1 MKNIA
6 ELEKL
11 KQITTYT
18 IELNAE
24 LYPKLRKDLV
34 EQGFEIKKTPYSFF
48 TATKNKFHVTLYKS
62 GKLLIQGKETPEF
75 IQYYLEP
82 VLLKKLNF
90 GYEDVL
96 NDIQTHEPRIGVDE
110 SGKGDY
116 FGPLVVAGVYVDP
129 DKEKILTKL
138 GVKDS
143 KLINDKKI
151 KVLRDKIVE
160 LCPFSVVVIGPD
172 RYNEL
177 YDKIGNLNR
186 LLAWGHARVIEN
198 LLSKVNC
205 DRVIIDKFGNNKF
218 ILDALMKRGK
228 KIPVV
233 QKVRA
238 EEDISVAAASVLAR
252 GEFLRR
258 IARLSKEIEV
268 KLHKGASK
276 QVEEAAKELIQK
288 HGVEILKKTAK
299 MHFKTTKK
307 VILSID

>member
-1 MKNIA
+1 MKNTA

-18 IELNAE
+18 IVLNAE
-24 LYPKLRKDLV
+24 LYPKLRKDLT
-34 EQGFEIKKTPYSFF
+34 EQGFDLKKTPYSFF
-48 TATKNKFHVTLYKS
+48 TAVKNKLHVTLYKS
-62 GKLLIQGKETPEF
+62 GKLLIQGKDTPDF
-75 IQYYLEP
+75 IQFYLEP
-82 VLLKKLNF
+82 VLLKRINF
-90 GYEDVL
+90 AYEDVL

-129 DKEKILTKL
+129 EKEKVLSKL

-151 KVLRDKIVE
+151 KVLREKIIE

-258 IARLSKEIEV
+258 IVRLSKEVEV
-268 KLHKGASK
+268 KLYKGASK

-288 HGVEILKKTAK
+288 HGVEILKKSAK

-307 VILSID
+307 VILSLD

>member
-1 MKNIA
+1 MKVA
-6 ELEKL
+6 EMEKL
-11 KQITTYT
+11 KQVTTYT
-18 IELNAE
+18 IQLNPR
-24 LYPKLRKDLV
+24 LFPQLRRDL
-34 EQGFEIKKTPYSFF
+34 EERGFLLKKTPYAFF
-48 TATKNKFHVTLYKS
+48 SANKDKLNVTLYKS
-62 GKLLIQGKETPEF
+62 GKLLLQGKDTPQF

-82 VLLKKLNF
+82 VLLKEVNF
-90 GYEDVL
+90 GYEDII
-96 NDIQTHEPRIGVDE
+96 NDLQCTEPRVGVDE

-116 FGPLVVAGVYVDP
+116 FGPLIIAGVY
-129 DKEKILTKL
+129 LTPETEAKL
-138 GVKDS
+138 RKMGVKDS

-151 KVLRDKIVE
+151 KVLREKIIE
-160 LCPFSVVVIGPD
+160 LCPYSVVVIGPE

-198 LLSKVNC
+198 VLSKVNC

-238 EEDISVAAASVLAR
+238 EEDLAVAAASVVAR
-252 GEFLRR
+252 GEFIRR
-258 IARLSKEIEV
+258 LAHLGKELDI
-268 KLHKGASK
+268 KIPKGASAA
-276 QVEEAAKELIQK
+276 VEQTARDL
-288 HGVEILKKTAK
+288 VEKRGYQILQQTAK

-307 VILSID
+307 VLLGIE

>member
-1 MKNIA
+1 MNSA

-11 KQITTYT
+11 RTVTTYT
-18 IELNAE
+18 IQLTPPQ
-24 LYPKLRKDLV
+24 YPQLRRDLE
-34 EQGFEIKKTPYSFF
+34 EQGFLLKKSPYAFF
-48 TATKNKFHVTLYKS
+48 TATKDRLNITLYKS
-62 GKLLIQGKETPEF
+62 GKLLIQGKNTPDF
-75 IQYYLEP
+75 IQFYLEP
-82 VLLKKLNF
+82 VLLKTINF
-90 GYEDVL
+90 GYEDIL
-96 NDIQTHEPRIGVDE
+96 NDLQGTEPRVGVDE

-116 FGPLVVAGVYVDP
+116 FGPLVIAGVYVDIP
-129 DKEKILTKL
+129 TQKKLKKL

-151 KVLRDKIVE
+151 IFLREKIVT
-160 LCPFSVVVIGPD
+160 LCPHSVVVIGPD

-198 LLSKVNC
+198 LLAKVNC
-205 DRVIIDKFGNNKF
+205 DKVIIDKFGNNKF

-238 EEDISVAAASVLAR
+238 EEDIAVAAASVLAR
-252 GEFLRR
+252 GEFIRR
-258 IARLSKEIEV
+258 LVRLSKEMQV
-268 KLHKGASK
+268 KLPKGASAK
-276 QVEEAAKELIQK
+276 VEEVAKELIAK
-288 HGVEILKKTAK
+288 HGVECLKKTAK

-307 VILSID
+307 IILDM

>member
-1 MKNIA
+1 MKVA
-6 ELEKL
+6 EMEKL
-11 KQITTYT
+11 KQVTTYT
-18 IELNAE
+18 IQLNPR
-24 LYPKLRKDLV
+24 LFPQLRRDL
-34 EQGFEIKKTPYSFF
+34 EERGFLLKKTPYAFF
-48 TATKNKFHVTLYKS
+48 SANKDKLNVTLYKS
-62 GKLLIQGKETPEF
+62 GKLLLQGKDTPQF

-82 VLLKKLNF
+82 VLLKEVNF
-90 GYEDVL
+90 GYEDII
-96 NDIQTHEPRIGVDE
+96 NDLQSHEPRVGVDE

-116 FGPLVVAGVYVDP
+116 FGPLIIAGVYLTP
-129 DKEKILTKL
+129 KIEKQLKQM

-143 KLINDKKI
+143 KLISDKKI
-151 KVLRDKIVE
+151 KVLREKIIE
-160 LCPFSVVVIGPD
+160 LCPFSVVVIGPE

-198 LLSKVNC
+198 VLGKVNC

-238 EEDISVAAASVLAR
+238 EEDLAVAAASVLAR

-258 IARLSKEIEV
+258 MAQMGKELDIKV
-268 KLHKGASK
+268 PKGASAA
-276 QVEEAAKELIQK
+276 VEQAARELVEK
-288 HGVEILKKTAK
+288 HGYQILQQTAK

-307 VILSID
+307 VLLGIE